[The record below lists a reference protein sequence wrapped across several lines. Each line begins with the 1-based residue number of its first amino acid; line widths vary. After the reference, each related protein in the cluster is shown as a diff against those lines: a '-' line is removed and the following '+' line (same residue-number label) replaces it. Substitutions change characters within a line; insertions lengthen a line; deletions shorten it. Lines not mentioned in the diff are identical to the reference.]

1 MFFVKVSTVLRGS
14 CTTVTKGL
22 LNRSCHFSKISED
35 NVQTVG
41 DFKINY
47 CSSGNGSHAVL
58 LLPGA
63 LGTGLSDWRPQL
75 EGLNSSG
82 KLTLVAWDPPGYGK
96 SRPPERS
103 FAGNFFLQDA
113 KVAKEF
119 MESLG
124 HEKFS
129 IVGWSDGGIT
139 ALVMA
144 GLYASHVK
152 KMVAFAANAYF
163 TEEDLNM
170 ILKVLCL
177 KKILTKLHYRNR
189 ILDRVSKQAQFPMRF
204 INLDELLVLG

>member
-1 MFFVKVSTVLRGS
+1 M
-14 CTTVTKGL
+14 
-22 LNRSCHFSKISED
+22 
-35 NVQTVG
+35 
-41 DFKINY
+41 
-47 CSSGNGSHAVL
+47 L

>member
-1 MFFVKVSTVLRGS
+1 M
-14 CTTVTKGL
+14 
-22 LNRSCHFSKISED
+22 
-35 NVQTVG
+35 
-41 DFKINY
+41 
-47 CSSGNGSHAVL
+47 L

-129 IVGWSDGGIT
+129 IGNVQLFVNLMFI
-139 ALVMA
+139 
-144 GLYASHVK
+144 LYVRWRFKIVCLQTKLASHK
-152 KMVAFAANAYF
+152 YSFHRFSTNVARFARRSLIF
-163 TEEDLNM
+163 MDF
-170 ILKVLCL
+170 VLQFL
-177 KKILTKLHYRNR
+177 LAKNLTSIDFQL
-189 ILDRVSKQAQFPMRF
+189 
-204 INLDELLVLG
+204 